1 MEEVYSHHDHGKR
14 TPSPSS
20 NSDEFVLHMDGAT
33 TTTTTHT
40 RNNGRSSSAS
50 SSSPPSPPRRSTVDE
65 DVLYATHPHPHPLDN
80 DAVQADVLRSLIQ
93 SNNTTSEDDHEYA
106 LQRQYTARLDDLLEN
121 SEKRPQRRYSLYGEN
136 VKDPTRVERGAD
148 RYVFYSAD
156 LGSVKSQSLKQLMM
170 KHVHQDEKQQK
181 SVAEVLLKTT
191 GWWIDAFAATNEEM
205 RMMSQVFRIHPL
217 TTEDIQAQ
225 ESREKCEIFQH
236 YMFIS
241 FRSFNHDS
249 HSANYLEAVNFYIIV
264 FKTGVLTFHFQ
275 PLPHPHNVRRRIH
288 QLKDFIHVTPEW
300 INYALIDDITDSF
313 APLIQHTELEVDSI
327 DDLVLV
333 LSGSEQADM
342 LRRIGAC
349 RKTVMQLLRLLGPKA
364 DVVRSLIKRYDD
376 KSKEAANT
384 TKTTT
389 QGVSNQSKEI
399 RKIQH
404 EVTLYLG
411 DIQDHIL
418 TMLQNVNHYDLIL
431 GRAHRNYLGQI
442 SIEMSQA
449 GNTTNEM
456 INRLTF
462 LATIVVPLN
471 LVASLWGM
479 NVYVPGQD
487 EKDLTWFFWIV
498 LGMCMYIVAMVA
510 FGKRFGLV

>member
-1 MEEVYSHHDHGKR
+1 MEDHYNHGKR
-14 TPSPSS
+14 TPSPSNS
-20 NSDEFVLHMDGAT
+20 NDFVLQMEGSESNDST
-33 TTTTTHT
+33 
-40 RNNGRSSSAS
+40 S
-50 SSSPPSPPRRSTVDE
+50 PSPPHTAQHHQRRSTLDD
-65 DVLYATHPHPHPLDN
+65 DVLCPTTQHPLDN
-80 DAVQADVLRSLIQ
+80 DSIQTDVLLSFVQ
-93 SNNTTSEDDHEYA
+93 NNNKPEDEHHEYP

-136 VKDPTRVERGAD
+136 IQDPTRVESSTD
-148 RYVFYSAD
+148 RYVFYSAN
-156 LGSVKSQSLKQLMM
+156 LGSVKAHSLKQLMA
-170 KHVHQDEKQQK
+170 KHVQQEEKEQN
-181 SVAEVLLKTT
+181 VAEVILKTS
-191 GWWIDAFAATNEEM
+191 GWWIDVFAATNEEM
-205 RMMSQVFRIHPL
+205 RML
-217 TTEDIQAQ
+217 K
-225 ESREKCEIFQH
+225 SREKCEIFQH

-333 LSGSEQADM
+333 LSGSEQTDM

-364 DVVRSLIKRYDD
+364 DVLRSLIKRYDD
-376 KSKEAANT
+376 KSKEAVNLAKGDHKHT
-384 TKTTT
+384 
-389 QGVSNQSKEI
+389 KEI
-399 RKIQH
+399 RKVQH

-411 DIQDHIL
+411 DIQDHII

-479 NVYVPGQD
+479 NVHVPG
-487 EKDLTWFFWIV
+487 EGHTDLTWFFWIV
-498 LGMCMYIVAMVA
+498 MGMLMYIVAMVA
-510 FGKRFGLV
+510 FGKRFGFV

>member
-1 MEEVYSHHDHGKR
+1 MTLD
-14 TPSPSS
+14 
-20 NSDEFVLHMDGAT
+20 D
-33 TTTTTHT
+33 
-40 RNNGRSSSAS
+40 
-50 SSSPPSPPRRSTVDE
+50 
-65 DVLYATHPHPHPLDN
+65 DVLYPMNQHPLDN
-80 DAVQADVLRSLIQ
+80 DTVQADVLLSLLQ
-93 SNNTTSEDDHEYA
+93 KSDKKKENNNTLEEKQQQEEQEGQDETEEYT
-106 LQRQYTARLDDLLEN
+106 LRRQYTAKLDDLLDN
-121 SEKRPQRRYSLYGEN
+121 SEKRPQRKYSLYGEN
-136 VKDPTRVERGAD
+136 IKDPNKIERSTD
-148 RYVFYSAD
+148 RYVFYSANY
-156 LGSVKSQSLKQLMM
+156 GSVKSQSLKQLLN
-170 KHVHQDEKQQK
+170 KHVVNNNNKEEDEKHQQEQEHT
-181 SVAEVLLKTT
+181 VAEALLDTS
-191 GWWIDAFAATNEEM
+191 GWWIDIFAATNEEM
-205 RMMSQVFRIHPL
+205 RLLSQVFRIHPL

-249 HSANYLEAVNFYIIV
+249 HSANYLEAINFYIIV

-275 PLPHPHNVRRRIH
+275 PLPHPHNVRKRIN

-313 APLIQHTELEVDSI
+313 APLIQHTEIEVDSI

-349 RKTVMQLLRLLGPKA
+349 RKSVMQLLRLLGSKA
-364 DVVRSLIKRYDD
+364 DVIRSLIKRYDD
-376 KSKEAANT
+376 KSKI
-384 TKTTT
+384 TKSDYKHT
-389 QGVSNQSKEI
+389 KEI
-399 RKIQH
+399 RKVQH

-456 INRLTF
+456 VNRLTF

-479 NVYVPGQD
+479 NVHVPGQD
-487 EKDLTWFFWIV
+487 HNDLTWFFWIV
-498 LGMCMYIVAMVA
+498 LGMFMYIVAMVS
-510 FGKRFGLV
+510 FGKRFGFV